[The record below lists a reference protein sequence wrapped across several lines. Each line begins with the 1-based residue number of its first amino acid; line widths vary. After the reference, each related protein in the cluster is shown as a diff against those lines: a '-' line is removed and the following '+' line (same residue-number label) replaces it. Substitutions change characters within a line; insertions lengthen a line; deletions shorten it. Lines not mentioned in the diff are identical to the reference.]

1 MNTLEAPQGARLAV
15 IFLARMGCV
24 DAEYARLSPA
34 LRQRAMSEYG
44 CLGMQSAC
52 ENGLEITI
60 SYWADEADIDRW
72 RDDPQHRH
80 ARQMA
85 REKGWYREFSSQR
98 VRL

>member
-1 MNTLEAPQGARLAV
+1 MKALEPPAGAALAV
-15 IFLARMGCV
+15 IFLARMGRV

-34 LRQRAMSEYG
+34 LRQRAMREYG
-44 CLGMQSAC
+44 CLGMHSAC
-52 ENGLEITI
+52 ENELEITI

-72 RDDPQHRH
+72 RDDPQHRQ

-85 REKGWYREFSSQR
+85 RERGWYRDFSSQR